1 MKTPLISIFVLFA
14 MCAYG
19 QADIEMHRSRF
30 TRDGQVLK
38 PKEVLD
44 LMKADEQAYPV
55 FKKAMAN
62 YNAAQVLGFAGGFLV
77 GWPLGTALGGGD
89 PNWGLAAGG
98 GALILCSI
106 PLTVSFKKHA
116 ATALDTYNGKPIAS
130 RPTFHVSPYGTGAK
144 LTIKF

>member
-1 MKTPLISIFVLFA
+1 MRIPLVFIFVTII
-14 MCAYG
+14 MCAHG
-19 QADIEMHRSRF
+19 QSDIEMHRSKF

-38 PKEVLD
+38 PREVLE
-44 LMKADEQAYPV
+44 LMKADDRAYPV

-116 ATALDTYNGKPIAS
+116 ATAVDIYNGKPIAS
-130 RPTFHVSPYGTGAK
+130 GPTFYVSPYGTGAK